1 MNDDVFREYRQ
12 DFALAVLLR
21 NFRPMTAGDVAEHIA
36 VLGPAEAHP
45 DDCWRG
51 ASPAAIAGH
60 LRALETRGL
69 VQKDGERAN
78 VRAGRAEPMWRPV
91 GEYNRTAPIPM
102 APLLDEEGVD
112 DFALTPPAP
121 LPDNP
126 YENLS
131 RPQLYTLLNVH
142 DEISGACYRFLREM
156 QDINERA
163 RRQLSQAG
171 VEVPVA

>member
-1 MNDDVFREYRQ
+1 MNDEAFREYRQ

-21 NFRPMTAGDVAEHIA
+21 SSRPMTAGDVAEHIA
-36 VLGPAEAHP
+36 VLGLAEAHP
-45 DDCWRG
+45 EECWRG

-69 VQKDGERAN
+69 VQKEGERPN
-78 VRAGRAEPMWRPV
+78 MRAGRPEPMWRPV
-91 GEYNRTAPIPM
+91 AEYDRTASIPP
-102 APLLDEEGVD
+102 APLLDEEATD
-112 DFALTPPAP
+112 NFALTPPAP
-121 LPDNP
+121 TPDNP

-131 RPQLYTLLNVH
+131 RPQLYTLLGVH

-163 RRQLSQAG
+163 RRQLSAAG

>member
-1 MNDDVFREYRQ
+1 MNDDAFREYRQ
-12 DFALAVLLR
+12 DFTLAVLLR

-45 DDCWRG
+45 DECWRG

-69 VQKDGERAN
+69 VQKDGERTN
-78 VRAGRAEPMWRPV
+78 QRAGRPEPTWRPV
-91 GEYNRTAPIPM
+91 AEYDRTAPIPM
-102 APLLDEEGVD
+102 PPLLGDEASE

-121 LPDNP
+121 LPENP
-126 YENLS
+126 YEKLS

-142 DEISGACYRFLREM
+142 DEISGTCYRFLRDI

-163 RRQLSQAG
+163 RRQLSAAG
-171 VEVPVA
+171 IEVPVA